1 MRHFPET
8 LSKISEDFLDSL
20 GLALWIEII
29 TLYPHC
35 IHYFGPFAST
45 KEARIAIPGYVEDL
59 KQKKAQVKTI
69 NVKRGKPTQ
78 VKIFVA
84 DLEEN
89 FDSYSAQSPYFIKA
103 VYS

>member
-8 LSKISEDFLDSL
+8 ISKISEDFLDSL
-20 GLALWIEII
+20 GLALWVEII
-29 TLYPHC
+29 TQDPHC

-59 KQKKAQVKTI
+59 KHKKAQLRTI

-78 VKIFVA
+78 LTIFLS
-84 DLEEN
+84 DLEEYY
-89 FDSYSAQSPYFIKA
+89 DSHSAQNPYFIKA
-103 VYS
+103 VYN